1 MLTRS
6 STAVLPKATATQE
19 HVLQALTKA
28 LRSHPECERI
38 DLARLQFVNNQGP
51 ANWDVE
57 FEAKDG
63 AEISSEC
70 RRVLLS
76 VKHSVQKR
84 FNLISEIDSTGN
96 DE

>member
-6 STAVLPKATATQE
+6 TVVSPKATATQQE
-19 HVLQALTKA
+19 LLQALTKA
-28 LRSHPECERI
+28 LRTHPECERI
-38 DLARLQFVNNQGP
+38 DLARLQFVGNQGP

-63 AEISSEC
+63 AAISSEC

-76 VKHSVQKR
+76 VKHSVQQR
-84 FNLISEIDSTGN
+84 FNLIGEID
-96 DE
+96 